1 MLWLVFDSLA
11 EQEDCSGNGCRVSSW
26 LISFPCAHREQ
37 KAWPFS
43 WCGAEGAEV
52 SKPVLLKGWL
62 TVWGSLL
69 QPQSLLTWS
78 SCSTLL
84 KCPPLWH
91 PSVSSKRPVAIL
103 NSHVISPLL
112 EGETRWD
119 LSMRH
124 LNLAWRQNQLQNH
137 GHRCLVRPWWEVP
150 GKEGSSGKSHHWRAV
165 FELSISYSFVYFTCS
180 LTV

>member
-11 EQEDCSGNGCRVSSW
+11 EQEDCSGDGCQVSSW

-37 KAWPFS
+37 KAWPFP

-119 LSMRH
+119 KASELS
-124 LNLAWRQNQLQNH
+124 LKIKSAAEPWPQVS
-137 GHRCLVRPWWEVP
+137 GEALVRSPWQGRVFWKVTSL
-150 GKEGSSGKSHHWRAV
+150 EGGFWAFYK
-165 FELSISYSFVYFTCS
+165 L
-180 LTV
+180 